1 MYDLRRM
8 HGLIQSFKISICCW
22 NFCFTSNW
30 ARFFGFWP
38 TICGNSTK
46 KLILKKSNRQKTNDR
61 MSVLAC
67 DPNQQGVSM
76 IRVII
81 WRGILCQLINW
92 AHFVISLIFWGG
104 KFLSP
109 KAVYVLSSIFLGCP
123 QLCIFFAFFNEINF
137 SNHFCVERI
146 FYTNVI
152 KS

>member
-1 MYDLRRM
+1 MCGGCTDWFKVLKSASVVEIFVSLR
-8 HGLIQSFKISICCW
+8 IKQK
-22 NFCFTSNW
+22 N
-30 ARFFGFWP
+30 FGFWP

-104 KFLSP
+104 EFLSP
-109 KAVYVLSSIFLGCP
+109 
-123 QLCIFFAFFNEINF
+123 
-137 SNHFCVERI
+137 
-146 FYTNVI
+146 
-152 KS
+152 